1 LVFLQIRLISK
12 RYHIMANIG
21 DIFVQVQDFLGVDK
35 LAILRTINHLS
46 LIKGAFNKHQRVVLY
61 YE

>member
-1 LVFLQIRLISK
+1 
-12 RYHIMANIG
+12 MANIG
-21 DIFVQVQDFLGVDK
+21 DIFVQVQGFPEVDK

-46 LIKGAFNKHQRVVLY
+46 LIKGAFNKNQRVVLY